1 MRIKVGDLVRI
12 KEEHVDHELI
22 HDDLAWDSIW
32 TGNPPPPPETE
43 WIGLVMDCLVDDD
56 GTILDDMIYI
66 QWTWSGRTVLEYT
79 EHLEVICK

>member
-1 MRIKVGDLVRI
+1 MKVGDLVKI
-12 KEEHVDHELI
+12 KEEHVDHEII
-22 HDDLAWDSIW
+22 HGDLNWDSIW

-43 WIGLVMDCLVDDD
+43 WIGLVMNYLTDEEGIVP
-56 GTILDDMIYI
+56 DMIYI

>member
-1 MRIKVGDLVRI
+1 MQIRIGSLVM
-12 KEEHVDHELI
+12 
-22 HDDLAWDSIW
+22 W

-43 WIGLVMDCLVDDD
+43 WIGLVMNYLTDEEGIVP
-56 GTILDDMIYI
+56 DMIYI